1 MENNPETSGINQYY
15 DMYTETS
22 TTSIVSKG
30 FTVAFATECLQLLY
44 DLRWMILLAFILII
58 ADFWFGMNASKLKG
72 IPIRKSR
79 AGRRTF
85 NKIIDY
91 ICYLLMG
98 AVLGKAIGE
107 PYGMNPIV
115 VSITVMVICYCFEID
130 SIYGHICE
138 IHGIKK
144 RYSIWRIL
152 FKLLTLKFKDV
163 GEAFKDMSE
172 QKNQFKNTK
181 DNEDVL

>member
-30 FTVAFATECLQLLY
+30 FTVAFATECLQFLY

-58 ADFWFGMNASKLKG
+58 ADFWLGMNASKLKG
-72 IPIRKSR
+72 IP
-79 AGRRTF
+79 
-85 NKIIDY
+85 IIDY

-107 PYGMNPIV
+107 PYGLDPLV
-115 VSITVMVICYCFEID
+115 VSITVLVVCYGFEVD
-130 SIYGHICE
+130 SIYGHICTL
-138 IHGIKK
+138 HGVEK
-144 RYSIWRIL
+144 RYSIWKIL
-152 FKLLTLKFKDV
+152 WSIVTLKFNNLS
-163 GEAFKDMSE
+163 EAFKDMSE
-172 QKNQFKNTK
+172 QSRNYKQSKNNSN
-181 DNEDVL
+181 NENVL

>member
-30 FTVAFATECLQLLY
+30 FTVAFATECFQFLY

-107 PYGMNPIV
+107 PYGLDPLV
-115 VSITVMVICYCFEID
+115 
-130 SIYGHICE
+130 YGHICTL
-138 IHGIKK
+138 HGVEK
-144 RYSIWRIL
+144 RYSIWKIL
-152 FKLLTLKFKDV
+152 WSIVTLKFNNLS
-163 GEAFKDMSE
+163 EAFKDMSE
-172 QKNQFKNTK
+172 QSRNYKQSKNNSN
-181 DNEDVL
+181 NENVL

>member
-91 ICYLLMG
+91 ICYLIMG
-98 AVLGKAIGE
+98 WCIIVKA
-107 PYGMNPIV
+107 PLLPQ
-115 VSITVMVICYCFEID
+115 
-130 SIYGHICE
+130 
-138 IHGIKK
+138 
-144 RYSIWRIL
+144 
-152 FKLLTLKFKDV
+152 LLTMKGFILLVSGGIIYTIGAILYGIGKKHKYMHSIFHLCILA
-163 GEAFKDMSE
+163 GSFL
-172 QKNQFKNTK
+172 QFLCILLY
-181 DNEDVL
+181 VM

>member
-107 PYGMNPIV
+107 PYGLDPLV
-115 VSITVMVICYCFEID
+115 VSITVLVVMLWIRSGFYLWSYMYITRSRKEIQYLED
-130 SIYGHICE
+130 TLV
-138 IHGIKK
+138 
-144 RYSIWRIL
+144 YSNL
-152 FKLLTLKFKDV
+152 EV
-163 GEAFKDMSE
+163 
-172 QKNQFKNTK
+172 Q
-181 DNEDVL
+181 

>member
-107 PYGMNPIV
+107 PYGLDPP
-115 VSITVMVICYCFEID
+115 S
-130 SIYGHICE
+130 SIYNRIGSMLWIRSGFYLWSYMYITRSRKE
-138 IHGIKK
+138 IQYLEDTLV
-144 RYSIWRIL
+144 YSNL
-152 FKLLTLKFKDV
+152 EV
-163 GEAFKDMSE
+163 
-172 QKNQFKNTK
+172 Q
-181 DNEDVL
+181 